1 MEILWKTL
9 TWILSLVMASSE
21 FHSDHRLSYSSQG
34 RIPAFETDKK
44 NVAIYLTRKDSEYL
58 VWMNIFFGMYAGRSG
73 GLLCQFS
80 ASFINVN
87 DSKRVC
93 LTCPTSI

>member
-1 MEILWKTL
+1 MTTGFHTVLKVGFLLLKL
-9 TWILSLVMASSE
+9 T
-21 FHSDHRLSYSSQG
+21 
-34 RIPAFETDKK
+34 KK
-44 NVAIYLTRKDSEYL
+44 VAINLTRKDSEYL
-58 VWMNIFFGMYAGRSG
+58 VWMNVFFGMYTGRSR

-93 LTCPTSI
+93 LTCPARI

>member
-1 MEILWKTL
+1 
-9 TWILSLVMASSE
+9 MASSE

-44 NVAIYLTRKDSEYL
+44 KLLFILQEKTEYL
-58 VWMNIFFGMYAGRSG
+58 VWMNVFFGMYAGRSG